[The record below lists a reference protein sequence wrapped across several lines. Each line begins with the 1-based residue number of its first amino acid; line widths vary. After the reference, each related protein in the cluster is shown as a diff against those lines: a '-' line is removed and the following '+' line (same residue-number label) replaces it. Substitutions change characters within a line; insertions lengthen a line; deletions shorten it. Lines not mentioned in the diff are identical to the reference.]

1 MSPMPPLPPPHLTRL
16 PALGLLC
23 LLAVLILP
31 GGTCAAEGPAR
42 DGAGALHY
50 ADVADLQELMERGD
64 LTSENLVRLFLDRIE
79 AIDDAGPT
87 LNAIIEV
94 NPDAI
99 EIARD
104 LDQERAVGE
113 TRGPLHGIPVVL
125 KANIDT
131 GDRMATSAGSV
142 ALALHRAADDAFHVA
157 ALRKAGAVILG
168 KANLSEWA
176 NFRSNRSVSGWS
188 SIGGQ
193 TRNPHVLDRNPC
205 GSSSG
210 SGVAVAAGLA
220 VLAVGTET
228 DGSIVCPAGTNGVVG
243 IKPTLGLVSGYFGG
257 WLDEGVMRLL
267 DAMMAVPVILLFL
280 IIMAALGAS
289 AVNVVIAITIVGTP
303 GIARL
308 VRSLTLDIRTREYI
322 RAAETRGENP
332 WHIMFMEILPN
343 ARGPII
349 IDAMLRVGYAIFAM
363 GTLGFLGLGMPPP
376 SPDWGSMVAKGREFI
391 LEGSPWASLWPS
403 LAIASLVVGLNL
415 LADGLREESMRY
427 Q

>member
-1 MSPMPPLPPPHLTRL
+1 METTTSDPIAEELIPPDGGTTGRVPFRRIRDATSALFASRVAVVGLTIVLFWVFVAIFAPLLTPYTPLEQDWKAPNQGPSAAHPLGTDELGRDLWSRLIYGARVVLVILP
-16 PALGLLC
+16 
-23 LLAVLILP
+23 ISEQYWLP
-31 GGTCAAEGPAR
+31 GGT
-42 DGAGALHY
+42 ALWG
-50 ADVADLQELMERGD
+50 V
-64 LTSENLVRLFLDRIE
+64 F
-79 AIDDAGPT
+79 
-87 LNAIIEV
+87 
-94 NPDAI
+94 
-99 EIARD
+99 
-104 LDQERAVGE
+104 
-113 TRGPLHGIPVVL
+113 
-125 KANIDT
+125 
-131 GDRMATSAGSV
+131 V
-142 ALALHRAADDAFHVA
+142 ALLF
-157 ALRKAGAVILG
+157 
-168 KANLSEWA
+168 
-176 NFRSNRSVSGWS
+176 
-188 SIGGQ
+188 
-193 TRNPHVLDRNPC
+193 
-205 GSSSG
+205 
-210 SGVAVAAGLA
+210 
-220 VLAVGTET
+220 GT
-228 DGSIVCPAGTNGVVG
+228 
-243 IKPTLGLVSGYFGG
+243 TLGLVSGYFGG

-322 RAAETRGENP
+322 RAAETRGENSFY
-332 WHIMFMEILPN
+332 IMFVEILPN

-349 IDAMLRVGYAIFAM
+349 VDAMLRVGYAIFAM